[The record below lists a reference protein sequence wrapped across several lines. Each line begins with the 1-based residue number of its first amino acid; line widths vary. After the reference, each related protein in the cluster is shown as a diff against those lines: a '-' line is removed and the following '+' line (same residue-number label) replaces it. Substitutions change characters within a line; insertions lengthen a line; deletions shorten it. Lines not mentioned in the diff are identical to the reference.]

1 MVQNNYK
8 GFDKVV
14 KDALVENRGKTLII
28 SKEEKIFELEHRL
41 EKEKLT
47 HAEIAEIRKQLKKLR
62 TT

>member
-28 SKEEKIFELEHRL
+28 SKEGKILELERRL
-41 EKEKLT
+41 EQEKLT
-47 HAEIAEIRKQLKKLR
+47 HTEMAEIRKQLKKIR